1 MPKGQHSKLRT
12 IGYTSYHDCVCG
24 YTIEDTSPKLIAM
37 KKKLHRMKCD
47 EWKKEGV
54 NYINNGTVDLPPGVN
69 QHNYN
74 PEKVIQMMEE
84 KILKPLTK
92 K

>member
-24 YTIEDTSPKLIAM
+24 YMIEDTSPKLITM

-47 EWKKEGV
+47 EWKKEDV
-54 NYINNGTVDLPPGVN
+54 NYINNGIVDLPPGVN

-74 PEKVIQMMEE
+74 PEKSIKMMEE
-84 KILKPLTK
+84 KILKSLSK

>member
-1 MPKGQHSKLRT
+1 MPKRATSKLRT
-12 IGYTSYHDCVCG
+12 RGYTSYHNCVCG
-24 YTIEDTSPKLIAM
+24 YTIEDTSPKLIEM

-47 EWKKEGV
+47 EWKG
-54 NYINNGTVDLPPGVN
+54 IASIDNGIVVIPPFTN
-69 QHNYN
+69 QHNYSHK
-74 PEKVIQMMEE
+74 KVIQVMEE

>member
-1 MPKGQHSKLRT
+1 MPKGATSKLFT
-12 IGYTSYHDCVCG
+12 LGYTTYHRCVCG
-24 YTIEDTSPKLIAM
+24 YDIENASEKLVAM

-47 EWKKEGV
+47 EWKKEDV
-54 NYINNGTVDLPPGVN
+54 NYINNGIVDLPPGVN

-74 PEKVIQMMEE
+74 PEKSIKMREE
-84 KILKPLTK
+84 KILKSLSK

>member
-1 MPKGQHSKLRT
+1 MPKGATSKLRT
-12 IGYTSYHDCVCG
+12 LGYTSYHNCVCG
-24 YTIEDTSPKLIAM
+24 YTIEDTSSNLIAM

-47 EWKKEGV
+47 EWKGIICIDNGV
-54 NYINNGTVDLPPGVN
+54 VNIPPFTN
-69 QHNYN
+69 QHSYSH
-74 PEKVIQMMEE
+74 EKTIQMMEE